1 MGIRA
6 IRFNETGPAEILRWE
21 EIDVPPPGP
30 GEVRLKNKAIGI
42 NMKEIGERQGAYP
55 GPPLPAIPGI
65 EAAAQVVTV
74 GDGVTEFRSGDRV
87 AYATMPTGSYCEDRV
102 LPAERLVHLPD
113 EIDDE
118 TAAACMHKGMTVR
131 YLVKKTFPGRR
142 GDTIL
147 VHAAAGGV
155 GL

>member
-6 IRFNETGPAEILRWE
+6 IRFHETGSAEILQWE

-74 GDGVTEFRSGDRV
+74 GDGVTDFRSGDRV
-87 AYATMPTGSYCEDRV
+87 AMEKLLAVCQPDIRRYAMQHCMISDVDDAVQEV
-102 LPAERLVHLPD
+102 LLIIARK
-113 EIDDE
+113 IS
-118 TAAACMHKGMTVR
+118 AFKGNFFTTWEE
-131 YLVKKTFPGRR
+131 LTS
-142 GDTIL
+142 
-147 VHAAAGGV
+147 
-155 GL
+155 